1 MRHLTRGRRI
11 NSTVTA
17 VGLGLVLMSTL
28 GCPPQAIGG
37 REIRKERNVRME
49 KVSYGGWPNC
59 IKLSNGQIELI
70 ATTDVG
76 PRIMRFGYVGGQN
89 LLKEYKDQ
97 MGKTGGDAWRIY
109 GGHRLWH
116 APEHTVRTY
125 SLDNSAIK
133 HSWDGKTLKLM
144 QDVESTTGIVKE
156 IEITLEAKAN
166 RVKVLHRLVNKN
178 QWDIKASPWA
188 MSVMAQGG
196 RLILPQEPFG
206 AHPEFLLPAR
216 PLVLWR
222 YTDMKDPR
230 WIWGTKYIQLKQNP
244 KVAKKQKAGLLNK
257 VGWGAY
263 YLNGQLFIKRYPYNP
278 EATYPDMGCNT
289 ETFTNDEMLEFETL
303 GPLTKIPAD
312 GGKVE
317 YVERWSLFKVKVGE
331 DESEIDKKVLPLV
344 KKSTK
349 AGI

>member
-1 MRHLTRGRRI
+1 MRVLTKVYHI
-11 NSTVTA
+11 NRAVLM
-17 VGLGLVLMSTL
+17 VGLVLVLMS
-28 GCPPQAIGG
+28 GPEVFG
-37 REIRKERNVRME
+37 RRRGRPERKLKME
-49 KVSYGGWPNC
+49 KVSYAGWPNC
-59 IKLSNGQIELI
+59 IKLSNGQVELI

-76 PRIMRFGYVGGQN
+76 PRIMRFGFVGGQN
-89 LLKEYKDQ
+89 LLKEFKDQ
-97 MGKTGGDAWRIY
+97 TGKTGGKEWRSY

-116 APEHTVRTY
+116 APEHIVRTY
-125 SLDNSAIK
+125 SLDNTPIK
-133 HSWDGKTLKLM
+133 HKWDGKTLRLT
-144 QDVESTTGIVKE
+144 QDIEPETGIVKE
-156 IEITLEAKAN
+156 IEITLDPKDN
-166 RVKVLHRLVNKN
+166 HVKVLHRLINKN
-178 QWDIKASPWA
+178 MWDIEAAAWA

-206 AHPEFLLPAR
+206 PHPEFLLPAR

-244 KVAKKQKAGLLNK
+244 KVSKKQKAGLLNK

-263 YLNGQLFIKRYPYNP
+263 YLNGELFLKRYPYIP
-278 EATYPDMGCNT
+278 GATYPDMGCNT

-303 GPLTKIPAD
+303 GPLVKIPAD

-344 KKSTK
+344 KKAK
-349 AGI
+349 ALTYKF